1 MVNYK
6 LTSGYY
12 TIPSCT
18 AATYLYGYDASNSTS
33 ASATTIKT
41 LNKYT
46 KSTLRNNC
54 YIDFTTDGTDDWSTY
69 NVLSNIN
76 KWADSY
82 IFNDWPHHNTP
93 TLSVGDRFRQ
103 ILQRR
108 QGPAIISSRTPAK
121 ITSDIREMR
130 ARETLHRLL
139 GDDKFRR
146 FLRNGF
152 VSVCGKSGKTYQIY
166 PGHGMTIVYDRGV
179 PIEKL
184 CVVLRGDFTPTDS
197 LITRYVMI
205 LHDELHFRGLANV
218 WQATPKTTQ
227 SRSVDTRPLLQIFNS
242 LKSAA

>member
-1 MVNYK
+1 MP
-6 LTSGYY
+6 LCT
-12 TIPSCT
+12 T
-18 AATYLYGYDASNSTS
+18 AAVYDWYESGISTSTS
-33 ASATTIKT
+33 APIIKT
-41 LNKYT
+41 FDKYNKNILHDSYCI
-46 KSTLRNNC
+46 N
-54 YIDFTTDGTDDWSTY
+54 FATDGTSTRGFYNDWATHNKWGDNYTY
-69 NVLSNIN
+69 NWQHS
-76 KWADSY
+76 
-82 IFNDWPHHNTP
+82 FEPP
-93 TLSVGDRFRQ
+93 LSVSDRFRQ

-121 ITSDIREMR
+121 IASDVRELR

-152 VSVCGKSGKTYQIY
+152 VSVCGKSGKMYQIY
-166 PGHGMTIVYDRGV
+166 PGHGMTIVYDQGIPV
-179 PIEKL
+179 EKL

-218 WQATPKTTQ
+218 WRATPRIAQ
-227 SRSVDTRPLLQIFNS
+227 QQNIDTRPLLQIFNS